1 MAKCKTD
8 LSLYSLLLNHKI
20 LPYEEERKLLKA
32 SQSGDIEARNKLILH
47 NQKLVANIAKT
58 MCRSD
63 VELDDIISEGN
74 LGLMHAI
81 TKFDC
86 SRPVKFA
93 TYATWWIKNAMHM
106 LLKRRFLIH
115 VPFPQQEM
123 ISCIRRGKTVPRMK
137 PQAKRRLKQ
146 ALHIMEGNIEE
157 YNVSLAATREE
168 CPIEAKETRDV
179 LEQCIS
185 ILTPME
191 QLIMQHRYLNEECL
205 TFKEIGALVSL
216 TRARIQQLHIGAI
229 KKLQIHVRE
238 SKSGR

>member
-1 MAKCKTD
+1 MARCKTD
-8 LSLYSLLLNHKI
+8 LSQYSLLLNHKI
-20 LPYEEERKLLKA
+20 LPFEEERKLLKA

-58 MCRSD
+58 MRRID

-106 LLKRRFLIH
+106 HLKRRFLIH

-123 ISCIRRGKTVPRMK
+123 ISKIRRGKESAPIK
-137 PQAKRRLKQ
+137 PHAKQRLEQ
-146 ALHIMEGNIEE
+146 ALRITEGTIEE
-157 YNVSLAATREE
+157 YTISIAARPDANPAEEMRE
-168 CPIEAKETRDV
+168 I
-179 LEQCIS
+179 LEQCMS
-185 ILTPME
+185 LLTPME
-191 QLIMQHRYLNEECL
+191 QLVMQHRYLNEKCL
-205 TFKEIGALVSL
+205 TFKEIGALVLL
-216 TRARIQQLHIGAI
+216 TRARIQQIHIGAI
-229 KKLQIHVRE
+229 KKLQIHVRD